1 MGILLAKKPEHKK
14 LVGRV
19 KNFLRGNTDKFPD
32 LGRQKFK
39 KQAYT
44 YALVLDTIVERIDK
58 VIEKAKTEFAEK
70 GSPITC
76 YAGCSA
82 CCSQP
87 TSIMFPEVFLIGEY
101 LEQKPEIKKR
111 FLDKYPAWRAKIDP
125 YEYDQAMQETL
136 HGLREPREGV
146 SSAVSSFYSKKA
158 VPCPFLEKDLCDIYP
173 ARPIVCRQ
181 NLVLTPP
188 ENCSTKE
195 KVALARFKDLDQLI
209 FTRATPLMLHI
220 LSHLGLKGGFAMC
233 NGPLTVKEYIVKKAD
248 YVKLYV
254 DNAKQQLNGQRG
266 NL

>member
-1 MGILLAKKPEHKK
+1 MGILQVKKPEHKK

-32 LGRQKFK
+32 LGRLKFK
-39 KQAYT
+39 KQAYM
-44 YALVLDTIVERIDK
+44 YALVLDTIVERIDT
-58 VIEKAKTEFAEK
+58 VIEKAKERFAEE

-76 YAGCSA
+76 SAGCSA

-87 TSIMFPEVFLIGEY
+87 ISIMFPEVFLMGEY
-101 LEQKPEIKKR
+101 LEQHPDIKKR

-125 YEYDQAMQETL
+125 YEYDQTMQETTY
-136 HGLREPREGV
+136 GLREAGEGV
-146 SSAVSSFYSKKA
+146 SSAVSSFYSEKA

-188 ENCSTKE
+188 ENCSSKE
-195 KVALARFKDLDQLI
+195 KVALAKSGDLDQLI

-233 NGPLTVKEYIVKKAD
+233 NGPLTAKEYVTGKAD
-248 YVKLYV
+248 YVNLFLA
-254 DNAKQQLNGQRG
+254 DAKKQMGG